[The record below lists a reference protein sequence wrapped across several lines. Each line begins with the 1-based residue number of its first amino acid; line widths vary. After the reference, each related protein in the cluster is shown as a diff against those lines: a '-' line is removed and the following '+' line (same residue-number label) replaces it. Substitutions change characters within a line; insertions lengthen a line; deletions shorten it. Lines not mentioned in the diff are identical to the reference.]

1 MLMRMDPPASLT
13 ETVYRAL
20 RADLLACRIQPGE
33 KLRIALLSSR
43 HGASP
48 GAVREAL
55 SKLTAEGLVTS
66 EPQRGFQAATIS
78 AEELIDLTSARVEIE
93 CLCLRKTI
101 EDGDL
106 GWEERLLG
114 SSHRLLRTPIR
125 ATDDSARVS
134 EDWALAHEA
143 FHEALVAA
151 CRSRTLL
158 QVRRQ
163 LYAQSERYR
172 RLSVPLAEAERD
184 LDGEH
189 RGLATAALERD
200 ADRAVLA
207 MKQHLDETTRI
218 LLRAGGGA
226 AALVA

>member
-1 MLMRMDPPASLT
+1 MRMETAASLT
-13 ETVYRAL
+13 ETVYRTL
-20 RADLLACRIQPGE
+20 RADLLSCRIQPGE
-33 KLRIALLSSR
+33 RLRIALLSSH
-43 HGASP
+43 HGASA

-55 SKLTAEGLVTS
+55 SKLTAEGLVTA

-78 AEELIDLTSARVEIE
+78 AEELTDLTSARVEIE
-93 CLCLRKTI
+93 CLCLRKAI

-125 ATDDSARVS
+125 VNDDPARVS

-172 RLSVPLAEAERD
+172 RLAGPLAEAERD

-189 RGLATAALERD
+189 RALTAAALERD
-200 ADRAVLA
+200 PDRAVRA
-207 MKQHLDETTRI
+207 MKQHLEETTRI
-218 LLRAGGGA
+218 LLMAGSGL